1 LSKGLT
7 NAVSGHAHSEDKR
20 KNMTH
25 AASFQW
31 LCQVMDVYRYRL
43 QAPKT

>member
-1 LSKGLT
+1 LGKRLAHTIGGDT
-7 NAVSGHAHSEDKR
+7 HAQNKR
-20 KNMTH
+20 NYVTH